1 MKSKMVRVKNKS
13 LQPVGPNTRK
23 RYNYE
28 VNLEEKI
35 GNSQYNIF
43 FIESNDNLT
52 EFHPRL
58 LCAFESAAIH
68 NPDKKVHIMLLH
80 CSF

>member
-1 MKSKMVRVKNKS
+1 MQSV
-13 LQPVGPNTRK
+13 PPNTRIK
-23 RYNYE
+23 YNYR

-35 GNSQYNIF
+35 GNSQDNIF

-68 NPDKKVHIMLLH
+68 NPNKIVRLM
-80 CSF
+80 

>member
-1 MKSKMVRVKNKS
+1 M
-13 LQPVGPNTRK
+13 QPVRPNTK
-23 RYNYE
+23 IQYNYK

-35 GNSQYNIF
+35 GNSQDNIF

-68 NPDKKVHIMLLH
+68 NPNKIV
-80 CSF
+80 

>member
-1 MKSKMVRVKNKS
+1 M
-13 LQPVGPNTRK
+13 GPNTRRK
-23 RYNYE
+23 YNYE
-28 VNLEEKI
+28 VNLEVKI
-35 GNSQYNIF
+35 GNSQDNIF

-68 NPDKKVHIMLLH
+68 NPDKKARIM
-80 CSF
+80 